1 MLKGLTESAFIEAP
15 VPSGG
20 HMRRASVSF
29 TSRGSVAD
37 PEAVSSAWLVSLG
50 HTFIGYVT
58 QEILPAISSLST
70 AGGSQLAS
78 DLEYLMNIV
87 RALNVEHEG
96 LEKWK
101 MYVEMEEDDVRAK
114 LKEKEDADSIL
125 ADIARLRG
133 LE

>member
-1 MLKGLTESAFIEAP
+1 
-15 VPSGG
+15 
-20 HMRRASVSF
+20 MRRASVSF
-29 TSRGSVAD
+29 TSKTSVAD
-37 PEAVSSAWLVSLG
+37 PEAVSSAWLLSLG

-70 AGGSQLAS
+70 AGAAQLAS

-96 LEKWK
+96 LEKWR
-101 MYVEMEEDDVRAK
+101 MYVEMEEEDMRAK
-114 LKEKEDADSIL
+114 LEDNEDTADSIL